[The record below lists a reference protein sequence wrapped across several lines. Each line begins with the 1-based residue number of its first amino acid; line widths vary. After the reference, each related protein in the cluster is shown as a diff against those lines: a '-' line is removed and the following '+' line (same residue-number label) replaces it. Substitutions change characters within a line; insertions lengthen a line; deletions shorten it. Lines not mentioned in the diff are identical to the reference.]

1 MLQSINN
8 DNFESEAL
16 NSNVPVLL
24 EFYSDS
30 CIPCKRMSPI
40 LAELE
45 EEHLYLRPRF
55 SPGYGDFDICY
66 QEPIVR
72 MLNCAKTIG
81 LTLTDS
87 FMMTPTKSVTAV
99 IGISTQKDR
108 CPISGCEVCTKKDC
122 EYRR

>member
-8 DNFESEAL
+8 DNFEGEAL

-45 EEHLYLRPRF
+45 EEHTDIKVSKLNIKFGADTARKYNVMS
-55 SPGYGDFDICY
+55 SPT
-66 QEPIVR
+66 IVFFKNGEEVNR
-72 MLNCAKTIG
+72 IKGVAKKAD
-81 LTLTDS
+81 LE
-87 FMMTPTKSVTAV
+87 AV
-99 IGISTQKDR
+99 IKEI
-108 CPISGCEVCTKKDC
+108 V
-122 EYRR
+122 

>member
-45 EEHLYLRPRF
+45 EEHTDIKVSKLNIKFGADTARKYNVMS
-55 SPGYGDFDICY
+55 SPT
-66 QEPIVR
+66 IVFFKNGEEVNR
-72 MLNCAKTIG
+72 IKGVAKKAD
-81 LTLTDS
+81 LE
-87 FMMTPTKSVTAV
+87 AV
-99 IGISTQKDR
+99 IKEI
-108 CPISGCEVCTKKDC
+108 V
-122 EYRR
+122 

>member
-8 DNFESEAL
+8 DNFESEVL

-45 EEHLYLRPRF
+45 EEHTDIKVSKLNIKFGADTARKYNVMS
-55 SPGYGDFDICY
+55 SPT
-66 QEPIVR
+66 IVFFKNGEEVNR
-72 MLNCAKTIG
+72 IKGVAKKAD
-81 LTLTDS
+81 LE
-87 FMMTPTKSVTAV
+87 SVIKEIV
-99 IGISTQKDR
+99 
-108 CPISGCEVCTKKDC
+108 
-122 EYRR
+122 

>member
-45 EEHLYLRPRF
+45 EEHTDIKVSKLNIKFGADTARKYNVMS
-55 SPGYGDFDICY
+55 SPT
-66 QEPIVR
+66 IVFFKDGEEVNR
-72 MLNCAKTIG
+72 IKGVAKKADLEAII
-81 LTLTDS
+81 
-87 FMMTPTKSVTAV
+87 KEIV
-99 IGISTQKDR
+99 
-108 CPISGCEVCTKKDC
+108 
-122 EYRR
+122 

>member
-40 LAELE
+40 RAELE
-45 EEHLYLRPRF
+45 EEHTDIKVSKLNIKFGADTARKYNVMS
-55 SPGYGDFDICY
+55 SPT
-66 QEPIVR
+66 IVFFKNGEEVNR
-72 MLNCAKTIG
+72 IKGVAKKAD
-81 LTLTDS
+81 LE
-87 FMMTPTKSVTAV
+87 AV
-99 IGISTQKDR
+99 IKEI
-108 CPISGCEVCTKKDC
+108 V
-122 EYRR
+122 

>member
-8 DNFESEAL
+8 DNFESEVL

-45 EEHLYLRPRF
+45 EEHTDIKVSKLNIKFGADTARKYNVMS
-55 SPGYGDFDICY
+55 SPT
-66 QEPIVR
+66 IVFFKNGEEVNR
-72 MLNCAKTIG
+72 IKGVAKKAD
-81 LTLTDS
+81 LE
-87 FMMTPTKSVTAV
+87 AV
-99 IGISTQKDR
+99 IKEI
-108 CPISGCEVCTKKDC
+108 V
-122 EYRR
+122 

>member
-8 DNFESEAL
+8 DNFESEVL

-45 EEHLYLRPRF
+45 EEHTDIKVSKLNIKFGADTARKYNVMS
-55 SPGYGDFDICY
+55 SPT
-66 QEPIVR
+66 IVFFKNR
-72 MLNCAKTIG
+72 EEVNRIKGVAKKAD
-81 LTLTDS
+81 LE
-87 FMMTPTKSVTAV
+87 AV
-99 IGISTQKDR
+99 IKEI
-108 CPISGCEVCTKKDC
+108 V
-122 EYRR
+122 

>member
-8 DNFESEAL
+8 DNFESEVL

-45 EEHLYLRPRF
+45 EEHTDIKVSKLIIKFGADTARKYNVMS
-55 SPGYGDFDICY
+55 SPT
-66 QEPIVR
+66 IVFFKNGEEVNR
-72 MLNCAKTIG
+72 IKGVAKKADLEAFI
-81 LTLTDS
+81 
-87 FMMTPTKSVTAV
+87 KEIV
-99 IGISTQKDR
+99 
-108 CPISGCEVCTKKDC
+108 
-122 EYRR
+122 

>member
-8 DNFESEAL
+8 DNFESEVL

-45 EEHLYLRPRF
+45 EEHTDIKVSKLNIKFGADTARKYNVMS
-55 SPGYGDFDICY
+55 SPT
-66 QEPIVR
+66 IVFFKNGEEVNR
-72 MLNCAKTIG
+72 IKGVAKKAD
-81 LTLTDS
+81 LE
-87 FMMTPTKSVTAV
+87 AV
-99 IGISTQKDR
+99 IK
-108 CPISGCEVCTKKDC
+108 ELV
-122 EYRR
+122 

>member
-45 EEHLYLRPRF
+45 EEHTDIKVSKLNIKFGADTARKYNVMS
-55 SPGYGDFDICY
+55 SPT
-66 QEPIVR
+66 IVFFK
-72 MLNCAKTIG
+72 NGAKKAD
-81 LTLTDS
+81 LE
-87 FMMTPTKSVTAV
+87 AV
-99 IGISTQKDR
+99 IKEI
-108 CPISGCEVCTKKDC
+108 V
-122 EYRR
+122 

>member
-45 EEHLYLRPRF
+45 EEHTDIKVSKLNIKFGADTVRKYNVMS
-55 SPGYGDFDICY
+55 SPT
-66 QEPIVR
+66 IVFFKNGEEVNR
-72 MLNCAKTIG
+72 IKGVAKKAD
-81 LTLTDS
+81 LE
-87 FMMTPTKSVTAV
+87 AV
-99 IGISTQKDR
+99 IKEI
-108 CPISGCEVCTKKDC
+108 V
-122 EYRR
+122 

>member
-8 DNFESEAL
+8 DDFESEVL

-45 EEHLYLRPRF
+45 EEHTDIKVSKLNIKFGADTARKYNVMS
-55 SPGYGDFDICY
+55 SPT
-66 QEPIVR
+66 IVFFKNGEEVNR
-72 MLNCAKTIG
+72 IKGVAKKAD
-81 LTLTDS
+81 LE
-87 FMMTPTKSVTAV
+87 AV
-99 IGISTQKDR
+99 IKEI
-108 CPISGCEVCTKKDC
+108 V
-122 EYRR
+122 